1 LHDDL
6 QYAANGAI
14 EHRIVENPKVVGNW
28 PRKNMSVQK
37 HFISQTG
44 AVAPRREMLELA
56 AIWSMNDNRD
66 LAAIAD
72 WIDENPEYL
81 LRIASND

>member
-6 QYAANGAI
+6 QYAANGAV
-14 EHRIVENPKVVGNW
+14 EHHIVELLKVVGNW
-28 PRKNMSVQK
+28 PRRNISVQK
-37 HFISQTG
+37 HFVSQTG
-44 AVAPRREMLELA
+44 VVAPRREMLELT
-56 AIWSMNDNRD
+56 AIWSMIDNRD

-72 WIDENPEYL
+72 WIDENPKYL